1 MKLQMVGCSHHTA
14 SVEMRERLAFSR
26 EQALDALARFRS
38 RYPQAE
44 AVLLSTCNRVELYF
58 ASETPDRCPTHHDA
72 AAFLAEF
79 HGLAV
84 EQIFNQ
90 LFEHTGEDFVRHL
103 FTVAASLDSM
113 VVGEAQILAQV
124 KQAYELA
131 TSAAATGP
139 LTNAAFQAAL
149 RVAKRSAT
157 ETAIQQ
163 KRVSIPS
170 IAVADFAKSIFE
182 RFDDKR
188 VLVIGAGEM
197 GEEALRYLLDEG
209 ARSIALVNRNLA
221 RAEELA
227 ARLAAPRGPEL
238 TPRPWSDLHALLV
251 EADLVVSATGASE
264 PIITAADFPPIVAE
278 RYQRPLLI
286 LDLAIP
292 RDFDPRI
299 ESFTGVYLYSID
311 DLQAASERNRLER
324 EREWPK
330 AERIIE
336 EETQRFMADLHHRST
351 APTIKRLKARADEV
365 KADELERLLNKLGP
379 IDAKARDDIRAAFD
393 RLVNKLLH
401 PPLESLRD
409 EAQHGAPHGLVEA
422 LKRLFRLHDSPA
434 RWACCLM
441 PLRLRR
447 IAFVLAGRPE
457 AHPTGRRDAYPT
469 RIRGRW

>member
-14 SVEMRERLAFSR
+14 PVEVRERLAFSR
-26 EQALDALARFRS
+26 EQVAAALSLFRS
-38 RYPQAE
+38 RYPQTE

-58 ASETPDRCPTHHDA
+58 ASETADGCPTHHAA

-79 HGLAV
+79 HGLAPD
-84 EQIFNQ
+84 ELFNQ

-113 VVGEAQILAQV
+113 VVGEAQILPQV

-131 TSAAATGP
+131 TGVAATGP

-149 RVAKRSAT
+149 RVAKRVAT

-170 IAVADFAKSIFE
+170 VAVAEFAKSIFE

-197 GEEALRYLLDEG
+197 GEEALRYLIEEG
-209 ARSIALVNRNLA
+209 AAHISIVNRSA
-221 RAEELA
+221 VRAEELA
-227 ARLAAPRGPEL
+227 ARLAGQPE
-238 TPRPWSDLHALLV
+238 PWTDLHRLLI

-264 PIITAADFPPIVAE
+264 PIMTAADFSPIVAE

-292 RDFDPRI
+292 RDFDPQI
-299 ESFTGVYLYSID
+299 ERLTGVYLYSID
-311 DLQAASERNRLER
+311 HLKATCELNRRER
-324 EREWPK
+324 EKEWPK

-336 EETQRFMADLHHRST
+336 EETQRFMADLHHRAT
-351 APTIKRLKARADEV
+351 APTIKRLKARADEL
-365 KADELERLLNKLGP
+365 KAEELARLLNKLGRE
-379 IDAKARDDIRAAFD
+379 DAKTVKEITTAFD

-409 EAQHGAPHGLVEA
+409 EAQQGTPHGLLEA
-422 LKRLFRLHDSPA
+422 LRRLFRLQD
-434 RWACCLM
+434 
-441 PLRLRR
+441 
-447 IAFVLAGRPE
+447 
-457 AHPTGRRDAYPT
+457 
-469 RIRGRW
+469 